1 MAAII
6 GGVNQANSI
15 LNQVT
20 NAAQRTSRVLST
32 GSNYPGASYGGSS
45 YAILQRMNAHIG
57 ATSQSVQNTQNASA
71 MIRTAAGATGNT
83 VDALTSIQQY
93 LVNAANGTN
102 INSDRAALQN
112 NINQLVQ
119 QIDENS
125 RVEYNGMNLLDGT
138 RQGVMVA
145 GVSGYENVGLGNM
158 SAQALGLTDNQGNV
172 TIDVSNDES
181 IQSALQTVTGALDY
195 VQGVND
201 NLNNTLQG
209 GEDILSYSLDEATT
223 QGAYLQRL
231 EYQADNYTTM
241 EENTQAAASNLGDA
255 DMAKQ
260 AVRFNLQRI
269 QQQVAVEVSKLFNH
283 SQAGVLRLLQ

>member
-1 MAAII
+1 MAGII

-20 NAAQRTSRVLST
+20 NAAQRTSRILSS

-45 YAILQRMNAHIG
+45 YAILQRMNSHIG

-102 INSDRAALQN
+102 TDSDRAAIQS

-181 IQSALQTVTGALDY
+181 IQNSLRTVAGALDFS
-195 VQGVND
+195 QGVNN
-201 NLNNTLQG
+201 NLNATLQSG
-209 GEDILSYSLDEATT
+209 DILNYSLDEATT

-241 EENTQAAASNLGDA
+241 EENTQAAASNIGDA
-255 DMAKQ
+255 DMAQQ
-260 AVRFNLQRI
+260 AVRFNLQKI

-283 SQAGVLRLLQ
+283 SQEGVSRLLQ

>member
-1 MAAII
+1 M
-6 GGVNQANSI
+6 NS
-15 LNQVT
+15 
-20 NAAQRTSRVLST
+20 
-32 GSNYPGASYGGSS
+32 
-45 YAILQRMNAHIG
+45 HIG

-102 INSDRAALQN
+102 TDSDRAAIQS

-158 SAQALGLTDNQGNV
+158 SAQALGLIDNQGNV

-181 IQSALQTVTGALDY
+181 IQNSLRTVAGALDFS
-195 VQGVND
+195 QGVNN
-201 NLNNTLQG
+201 NLNATLQSG
-209 GEDILSYSLDEATT
+209 DILNYSLDEATT

-241 EENTQAAASNLGDA
+241 EENTQAAASNIGDA
-255 DMAKQ
+255 DMAQQ
-260 AVRFNLQRI
+260 AVRFNLQKI

-283 SQAGVLRLLQ
+283 SQEGVSRLLQ